1 MSAQAEQAR
10 LQRDMAEQMMK
21 TGVPMDFGAFGFP
34 QSMPVGYPA
43 ARYVSA
49 PVYAPKK

>member
-1 MSAQAEQAR
+1 VFARRQTALSMSAQAEQAR

-21 TGVPMDFGAFGFP
+21 T
-34 QSMPVGYPA
+34 A
-43 ARYVSA
+43 ARYAAA